1 MIASSIARLRP
12 RAPVRRRA
20 GSRVARRSGVAAV
33 ELALCM
39 PVICILAFGMIETC
53 NIMFLRTRML
63 SACYEAARY
72 GTRPTTSSASQ
83 ATNSQVS
90 TYCSS
95 LLTQLGVQGATV
107 TVTPGNLSSAV
118 PQTQVTVSA
127 TAPLSKNAVTSFV
140 IANSMTIAAQ
150 ATLIV
155 E

>member
-1 MIASSIARLRP
+1 
-12 RAPVRRRA
+12 
-20 GSRVARRSGVAAV
+20 VAAV

>member
-1 MIASSIARLRP
+1 MAINVQSE
-12 RAPVRRRA
+12 RRRPL
-20 GSRVARRSGVAAV
+20 GRRVLRTGRTRSGAAAV
-33 ELALCM
+33 ELALSL

-53 NIMFLRTRML
+53 NMMFLRTRMI

-72 GTRPTTSSASQ
+72 GTRPTTSNATQ

-90 TYCSS
+90 TYCST

-107 TVTPGNLSSAV
+107 TITPSNLSSAA

-127 TAPLSKNAVTSFV
+127 SAPLKQNAVTSFV
-140 IANSMTIAAQ
+140 IPSSSTVAAQ